1 MEHAARYV
9 RMRMRGLKQ
18 DASSHQSNSSFFALK
33 KIEEY
38 STYLKK
44 MSHIYLLKSEVR
56 SYVSSARAQRALARE
71 HRRNKQDTR
80 RASTIGLAYW
90 QATVGALFTV
100 TINSGLGGTRV
111 YEPLARRS
119 ILFIGNHTLQNGFQK

>member
-1 MEHAARYV
+1 MRGGGGREGGREGGGMEHAARYV

-44 MSHIYLLKSEVR
+44 MSHIYLN
-56 SYVSSARAQRALARE
+56 YPQTIMSSALSFYQTYFL
-71 HRRNKQDTR
+71 H
-80 RASTIGLAYW
+80 
-90 QATVGALFTV
+90 
-100 TINSGLGGTRV
+100 
-111 YEPLARRS
+111 
-119 ILFIGNHTLQNGFQK
+119 